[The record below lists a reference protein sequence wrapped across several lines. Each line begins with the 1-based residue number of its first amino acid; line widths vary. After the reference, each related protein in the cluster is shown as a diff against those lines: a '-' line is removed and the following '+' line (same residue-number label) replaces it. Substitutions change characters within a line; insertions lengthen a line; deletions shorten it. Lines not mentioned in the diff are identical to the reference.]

1 MFSYTT
7 PQFQWGARNPDHEVG
22 VWVDSPRDLS
32 HWKSQ
37 QFKSFWDALSKCGY
51 EFPVELQPYF
61 LIALKTA
68 GYDEVNVYVT
78 ELRESINP
86 FEFETYVQP
95 LLKNLINAGPTE
107 SRFSFFWNFLSQAIT
122 PYDIPFKFKQTI
134 LTALQTA
141 GYEKL

>member
-1 MFSYTT
+1 MLSYTT
-7 PQFQWGARNPDHEVG
+7 PQFKWGSRNPNHDVG
-22 VWVDSPRDLS
+22 VWEESPRNPS
-32 HWKSQ
+32 HWKSP

-51 EFPVELQPYF
+51 DFPIELQPYF

-68 GYDEVNVYVT
+68 GYEVNVHLA
-78 ELRESINP
+78 ELRESIQP

-95 LLKNLINAGPTE
+95 LLNNPINAGPTE

-134 LTALQTA
+134 LTALETA
-141 GYEKL
+141 QYEKL